1 MDSRYGDLM
10 KNLIPRNFIKK
21 FFLSLAAVLTISGI
35 TSIFTWR
42 YLTQPEPEP
51 IGAIRV
57 TEPLPAFS
65 VDGSEMYIILPNS
78 YIQRSPLAAVHKE
91 TATSLPEPVET
102 IPYTATAIPMATP
115 KLRAR
120 LSHYWPAWGP
130 PNCHSANWSNG
141 VCAAALYDGSRFR
154 EWQEY
159 VEIGLACPI
168 EFKLGTEFNIP
179 GFGQYICVDRGGS
192 INVLPDGTFFLDLL
206 TTEQPYIK
214 GGEIIT
220 DSFSPAGAYVVTVTI
235 IN

>member
-1 MDSRYGDLM
+1 MR
-10 KNLIPRNFIKK
+10 NLIPENFVRK
-21 FFLSLAAVLTISGI
+21 FLVGLVMVLTISGT
-35 TSIFTWR
+35 TSAFTWR

-51 IGAIRV
+51 VGATKV

-65 VDGSEMYIILPNS
+65 VGGNEMYIILPGS
-78 YIQRSPLAAVHKE
+78 YIQRSPLGAVAKE
-91 TATSLPEPVET
+91 TITSLPEPVAT
-102 IPYTATAIPMATP
+102 IPHTATAIPVATP
-115 KLRAR
+115 ELRAR

-141 VCAAALYDGSRFR
+141 ICAAALYDGSRFR

-159 VEIGLACPI
+159 VGIGLACPI
-168 EFKLGTEFNIP
+168 EFKLGTEFSIP

-206 TTEQPYIK
+206 TTEQPYVK

-220 DSFSPAGAYVVTVTI
+220 DSFSPSGAYVVTVTI
-235 IN
+235 IE